1 MAEAGFIDDRR
12 CQPALDLLASQRL
25 PGGGFAADAKFYH
38 QTQRKISGRSLV
50 TWGSTRKGS
59 LNEFVTADALF
70 VLRFR

>member
-38 QTQRKISGRSLV
+38 LTPRKISGRSLV
-50 TWGSTRKGS
+50 T
-59 LNEFVTADALF
+59 
-70 VLRFR
+70 